1 MEAWPPLLV
10 EPIRAEAQVRLEEEA
25 LVAPS
30 LCVVRRTAA
39 MGDLEQRLR
48 FAMVASV
55 GGWRP
60 PVSCA

>member
-1 MEAWPPLLV
+1 LV